1 MKYGSVSAP
10 AGGAF
15 EITPSDTDTFRATA
29 LYVGGAGDVEV
40 VMEDLSEVTFVGVA
54 AGSIL
59 PVRVVQVTTGTTAT
73 NIIGLR
79 P

>member
-1 MKYGSVSAP
+1 MKYGGVSAP

-15 EITPSDTDTFRATA
+15 GITPSDTDTFRATA

-54 AGSIL
+54 AGSML
-59 PVRVVQVTTGTTAT
+59 PVRVLKVTTGTTAT
-73 NIIGLR
+73 NIIGLM